1 MSTNRGKGKFHE
13 VFLELIR
20 GKCTMKAGG
29 RQGEVLREATVIGA
43 TAALLKNARKGHE
56 HAFRLDL
63 ARGQK
68 DSKGDAKYVVSV
80 DTEEEKAHWMTCFMA
95 YNAST
100 REEVVRSLLPSL
112 LDLSWLDVKR
122 VTCGRRWRRR
132 RSWRRRWWAKATMDG
147 LRRRSRP
154 RRRSG
159 G

>member
-100 REEVVRSLLPSL
+100 REEVVRSLLPGFS
-112 LDLSWLDVKR
+112 
-122 VTCGRRWRRR
+122 T
-132 RSWRRRWWAKATMDG
+132 G
-147 LRRRSRP
+147 L
-154 RRRSG
+154 G
-159 G
+159 LM